1 MKNIY
6 IIISAIA
13 ALALTS
19 ACNLSTDY
27 PPMGGEDVITLD
39 LQYSE
44 PGTKSGGVGKEN
56 TIKYVDYFFY
66 TDTTEAPIFSKRDPS
81 PTVDGNKYTISLTAG
96 SDGVPSISELFQNG
110 KFEVYAVFNSPEAI
124 TAAPLDTV
132 KKTAVGVTFATEGT
146 NGWEVIPDNNDPQN
160 LKCFVM
166 TGQKTV
172 NKASGGS
179 YANVEAEKTV
189 DMKRVAAKVE
199 VNLKIQKEKVR
210 TSDNTTWR
218 PMLGANNVRLYLCN
232 FVQNSLLSAA
242 DAAPTL
248 PTEYTQGDYKVYAV
262 NTDNLTATGNYYE
275 IASQQSFY
283 TYPIEWEAG
292 ADNEPFI
299 KLIVPWIEAE
309 GTVPNK
315 ELYYKIMFP
324 PSITSI
330 EANKFYKFDVT
341 VDFLGDEG
349 EPTVLIKGYNAQV
362 VGWNENSD
370 VSSSVAA
377 ATFLSVEKDSI
388 KYFTQS
394 SGIDFVSSEVVYL
407 EINNVYQK
415 NLKSGNNEY
424 VVQNKNTT
432 NQRTD
437 LGTKAFIM
445 ENGRVVGLTVGG
457 NEWIRVSN
465 DNNYLEVGHQLNAD
479 LTSDHM
485 DVTPWV
491 YEITMKLVGVDGT
504 DYDKT
509 VVFEQWPNVYVIA
522 DPNSNNGATG
532 NNGIFVNG
540 YQTPYTTGNPQEH
553 QYDGVTVVSTQ
564 GQTRYREQ
572 EDMYN
577 LGRVRGITS
586 NANNRNPNMYVITIS
601 VSDTYMIGDPRTTD
615 INNFDDFVKGSGT
628 RYSSGGWGSYYYYL
642 STETNW
648 RSAPAVNENSNRTLS
663 YYHPASSDNTA
674 DMIAPKIRIASSYGV
689 CSTGRSWNEARY
701 RCASYQEDGIPA
713 GRWRLPTMAEVEF
726 ICTLSSLGRIPILF
740 GDSSNNGQNPPTTAS
755 DSYYWTANGIIE
767 VNNGNASGT
776 VAPHVTRRPNA
787 TDDTYTGESVRCVY
801 DEWFWGD
808 ATVTRPVA
816 KGTFTW
822 GDRNY

>member
-1 MKNIY
+1 MKKIY

-377 ATFLSVEKDSI
+377 ATFLSVEKDSVE
-388 KYFTQS
+388 YYTQT
-394 SGIDFVSSEVVYL
+394 SGIDFVASDMVYL
-407 EINNVYQK
+407 QIKNVYQR
-415 NLKSGNNEY
+415 NLKTGNNEY
-424 VVQNKNTT
+424 VVENGSLTS
-432 NQRTD
+432 QRTD
-437 LGTKAFIM
+437 LGTKAFVN
-445 ENGRVVGLTVGG
+445 ESGNVVGLTVGG
-457 NEWIRVSN
+457 NKWIDL
-465 DNNYLEVGHQLNAD
+465 DNETNYLEVGHQLDAD
-479 LTSDHM
+479 LTSEHM

-504 DYDKT
+504 EYDRN
-509 VVFEQWPNVYVIA
+509 VVFEQCPNVYVVEDANSAYAASTNHNTNRGYVYINGSTQS
-522 DPNSNNGATG
+522 DSGWNKVTGWTTGGNTNSN
-532 NNGIFVNG
+532 
-540 YQTPYTTGNPQEH
+540 Q
-553 QYDGVTVVSTQ
+553 
-564 GQTRYREQ
+564 
-572 EDMYN
+572 
-577 LGRVRGITS
+577 
-586 NANNRNPNMYVITIS
+586 NMYVITIA
-601 VSDTYMIGDPRTTD
+601 VSDKYKIGDPRTT
-615 INNFDDFVKGSGT
+615 
-628 RYSSGGWGSYYYYL
+628 
-642 STETNW
+642 
-648 RSAPAVNENSNRTLS
+648 AVNNLNYGNNWAQAAWTEGTGTNHRLQ
-663 YYHPASSDNTA
+663 YYHPGDRTNTNT
-674 DMIAPKIRIASSYGV
+674 MIAPKIRIASSYGKAGQM
-689 CSTGRSWNEARY
+689 SKTDARR
-701 RCASYQEDGIPA
+701 RCAAYQEDGIPA
-713 GRWRLPTMAEVEF
+713 GRWRLPTFAEVEF
-726 ICTLSSLGRIPILF
+726 IATLSSLGRIPILF
-740 GDSSNNGQNPPTTAS
+740 SDDTTTDGD
-755 DSYYWTANGIIE
+755 YYWIANG
-767 VNNGNASGT
+767 NS
-776 VAPHVTRRPNA
+776 
-787 TDDTYTGESVRCVY
+787 DDTGAALVDNVGSDKGVTEYLNYQGSEGGWFSDDTRPYVRCVY

-808 ATVTRPVA
+808 ATKTRPL
-816 KGTFTW
+816 TNRSQFTW